1 MSEKESVSNIYV
13 VKAVP
18 VQQEVNLNES
28 LLDEYVEVE
37 EEYCGPVTT
46 CCGILFFVLFWP
58 LSLVVGCCPCDKR
71 VVKKRVVKR

>member
-37 EEYCGPVTT
+37 EEYCGP
-46 CCGILFFVLFWP
+46 
-58 LSLVVGCCPCDKR
+58 
-71 VVKKRVVKR
+71 